1 MSINY
6 AYNNTFSPNLPERPV
21 IEETVREESEI
32 LSKYTRCQ
40 FGIKNNLAGHIPETE
55 VVILA
60 KKCGPQ
66 KSFLYLV
73 KPSSG
78 ENILGV
84 AHVPSK
90 ELRKV
95 TKTSAQLYSARYY
108 KFTNDPKAPKHH
120 HREEDIRRMLG
131 F

>member
-6 AYNNTFSPNLPERPV
+6 AYNNTFSPESPERPV

-40 FGIKNNLAGHIPETE
+40 FGTKNNLAGHIPETD
-55 VVILA
+55 VTILA
-60 KKCGPQ
+60 KKRGHQ
-66 KSFLYLV
+66 KSFRYLV

-78 ENILGV
+78 ENVLGV

-90 ELRKV
+90 ELRKL

-108 KFTNDPKAPKHH
+108 KFTNDPKAPKHLP
-120 HREEDIRRMLG
+120 REEDVRKLLG